1 MTRSLSLGMVESPT
15 AVDPVCGMT
24 VPVAAP
30 PGGSHTHAGTTY
42 HFCAERCRRRFK
54 KEPQQYLDGHRE
66 DMAAGT
72 PGVVYTCPM
81 DPEVRQVGPGACPK
95 CGMALEPAAPT
106 ASDAPDPELLDFQ
119 RRLMW
124 TLPFGVP
131 LIALGMI
138 DMLGPGM
145 PVSRLLGHAP
155 FLFLQAGLC
164 AGVLWFAG
172 PPILDRF
179 VASVRNRSPNMFT
192 LIGLGV
198 LAAVG
203 YSLAVLAHVISR
215 RAVGVGVLGEEF
227 ENRHSM
233 IDAHFESAGG
243 ILLLALVGQVLELR
257 ARHRT
262 GDAVRALLRL
272 APPTAH
278 VVLPDGKEVEL
289 PLDLVEVG
297 DRVRVRPGERVP
309 VDGTIADGETTIDE
323 SMLTGEPMPVAKAA
337 GDRASAG
344 TLNGLSAVVL
354 AADRVGDDT
363 LLSQIVARV
372 AEAQRSRP
380 PVQQLVD
387 RVSAWFVPA
396 VLAVAGFTLLAWF
409 AVGQTGVGVVCAVSV
424 LVIACPCAL
433 GLATP
438 MAVVVAAGRGARAGV
453 LFRSADHLERLAG
466 VNTVVFDKTGTLTEG
481 KPRVASADISDDA
494 LALAAAVEQ
503 GSEHPLGRAVVRY
516 ATEER
521 KLTLPTASRTW
532 VTPGRGISGEVG
544 GKRVEVGNELTKNLT
559 PPAPLPWEGRGEK
572 DQPPPSLPGKGA
584 GGLGSSLSPPLPP
597 GEGVGGRGLPA
608 STPVHVLI
616 DGSPAG
622 TLHLTD
628 AVRPEAKE
636 VVASLRRSGVR
647 VVLLTGDRRGPAEAV
662 AAEVGIAE
670 VIADTLPADKQAA
683 VQKLKA
689 EGRRVAMVGDG
700 INDAPALAAADA
712 GVALGTGTDVA
723 ITAAG
728 ITLVRADLR
737 AVPAA
742 VRLARRT
749 VRTIRQNLG
758 LAFVYNL
765 LAVPVAAGVLVPFG
779 GGLISPVWA
788 AAAMS
793 LSSVSVILNSLRLN
807 RG

>member
-1 MTRSLSLGMVESPT
+1 MSRSLSLGMVESPT

-24 VPVAAP
+24 VPAAAP

-54 KEPQQYLDGHRE
+54 KNPQQYLDGHRE
-66 DMAAGT
+66 DMTAGP
-72 PGVVYTCPM
+72 PGVEYTCPM
-81 DPEVRQVGPGACPK
+81 DPEVRQVGPGSCPK
-95 CGMALEPAAPT
+95 CGMALEPVAPV

-119 RRLMW
+119 RRLKW

-138 DMLGPGM
+138 DMLAPGM
-145 PVSRLLGHAP
+145 PVSRWLGHSL
-155 FLFLQAGLC
+155 FLFVQAGLC

-179 VASVRNRSPNMFT
+179 AASVRNRSPNMFT

-203 YSLAVLAHVISR
+203 YSVAVLAHVTR
-215 RAVGVGVLGEEF
+215 LRATGLAVFGEEF
-227 ENRHSM
+227 ENRHGM
-233 IDAHFESAGG
+233 VDAHFESAGG

-278 VVLPDGKEVEL
+278 VVLPGGKEVEL

-344 TLNGLSAVVL
+344 TLNGLSAVTVN
-354 AADRVGDDT
+354 ADRVGDDT
-363 LLSQIVARV
+363 LLAQIVARV

-387 RVSAWFVPA
+387 RVSGWFVPA
-396 VLAVAGFTLLAWF
+396 VLAAAGFTLLGWY
-409 AVGQTGVGVVCAVSV
+409 AVGETGVGVVCAVSV

-438 MAVVVAAGRGARAGV
+438 MAVVVAAGRGAKAGV
-453 LFRSADHLERLAG
+453 LFRSAEFLERLAG

-481 KPRVASADISDDA
+481 KPRVAAADIPDDA

-544 GKRVEVGNELTKNLT
+544 GRRVEVGNADSSPRPAGAAGNQHPLT
-559 PPAPLPWEGRGEK
+559 PSPSPPRGE
-572 DQPPPSLPGKGA
+572 
-584 GGLGSSLSPPLPP
+584 GS
-597 GEGVGGRGLPA
+597 R
-608 STPVHVLI
+608 TRVHVLVN
-616 DGSPAG
+616 GAPAG

-628 AVRPEAKE
+628 TVRPEAKE
-636 VVASLRRSGVR
+636 VVESLRRAGVR

-662 AAEVGIAE
+662 AAEVGISE
-670 VIADTLPADKQAA
+670 VIAETLPADKQAA
-683 VQKLKA
+683 VQRLKA

-700 INDAPALAAADA
+700 INDAPALAAADV

-728 ITLVRADLR
+728 VTLVRADLR
-737 AVPAA
+737 GVPAA

-765 LAVPVAAGVLVPFG
+765 LAVPVAAGLLVPLG

>member
-1 MTRSLSLGMVESPT
+1 
-15 AVDPVCGMT
+15 
-24 VPVAAP
+24 
-30 PGGSHTHAGTTY
+30 
-42 HFCAERCRRRFK
+42 
-54 KEPQQYLDGHRE
+54 
-66 DMAAGT
+66 
-72 PGVVYTCPM
+72 
-81 DPEVRQVGPGACPK
+81 
-95 CGMALEPAAPT
+95 
-106 ASDAPDPELLDFQ
+106 
-119 RRLMW
+119 
-124 TLPFGVP
+124 
-131 LIALGMI
+131 
-138 DMLGPGM
+138 
-145 PVSRLLGHAP
+145 
-155 FLFLQAGLC
+155 
-164 AGVLWFAG
+164 
-172 PPILDRF
+172 
-179 VASVRNRSPNMFT
+179 
-192 LIGLGV
+192 
-198 LAAVG
+198 
-203 YSLAVLAHVISR
+203 
-215 RAVGVGVLGEEF
+215 
-227 ENRHSM
+227 
-233 IDAHFESAGG
+233 
-243 ILLLALVGQVLELR
+243 
-257 ARHRT
+257 
-262 GDAVRALLRL
+262 
-272 APPTAH
+272 
-278 VVLPDGKEVEL
+278 
-289 PLDLVEVG
+289 
-297 DRVRVRPGERVP
+297 

-344 TLNGLSAVVL
+344 TLNGLSAITL

-363 LLSQIVARV
+363 LLAQIVARV

-387 RVSAWFVPA
+387 RVSGWFVPA
-396 VLAVAGFTLLAWF
+396 VLVVAGVTLMAWY

-453 LFRSADHLERLAG
+453 LFRSAEYLERLAG
-466 VNTVVFDKTGTLTEG
+466 VDAVVFDKTGTLTEG
-481 KPRVASADISDDA
+481 KPRVAAADIPDDA

-503 GSEHPLGRAVVRY
+503 GSEHPLGKAVVRY

-544 GKRVEVGNELTKNLT
+544 GRRVEVGNADSS
-559 PPAPLPWEGRGEK
+559 PRPA
-572 DQPPPSLPGKGA
+572 GA
-584 GGLGSSLSPPLPP
+584 AEHPPLPL
-597 GEGVGGRGLPA
+597 VA
-608 STPVHVLI
+608 AKTTTPVHVLVN
-616 DGSPAG
+616 GTPAG

-628 AVRPEAKE
+628 TVRPEAKE
-636 VVASLRRSGVR
+636 VVESLRRSGVR

-662 AAEVGIAE
+662 AAEVGISD
-670 VIADTLPADKQAA
+670 VIAETLPADKQAA

-700 INDAPALAAADA
+700 INDAPALAAADV

-728 ITLVRADLR
+728 VTLVRADLR
-737 AVPAA
+737 GVPAA
-742 VRLARRT
+742 VRLATRT

-765 LAVPVAAGVLVPFG
+765 LAVPVAAGALVPLG

-807 RG
+807 RAV